1 LEQRAASAYEKI
13 GSLFL
18 VATVEYNQ
26 CFSNFKMH
34 QTHSQT
40 VLKYWLCPGTSDTGL
55 EREFLTS
62 WGAIQRLMV
71 PEAQVE

>member
-1 LEQRAASAYEKI
+1 
-13 GSLFL
+13 
-18 VATVEYNQ
+18 VEYNQ